1 MDFKKVKLNIL
12 KVIPMLMAFGILY
25 ACKNDLKE
33 VEALTH
39 EKMPITKGL
48 DVKLIYSEDAK
59 VMVKIT
65 TPLMEKYEGEE
76 NYTEM
81 KKGIKAIFYDSLMN
95 ESSVL
100 TSNYAIQYPDERKM
114 EVKDDVVV
122 VNDKG
127 EQLNTEHLIWSQ
139 DSGTIYTKEFV
150 KITTN
155 GEVLMGTGFEAKQ
168 DFSKWKIHQ
177 ITGIINIEEKE
188 DSLQNTP

>member
-188 DSLQNTP
+188 DSLQNTQ